1 MPTVPSLFSL
11 PDIELNDTNAQ
22 LHACRLIDDFSVLGG
37 FAEEVYRPSLERLE
51 ANGYQTGPN
60 LFVVD
65 YDWRQSIFENAAE
78 FEEFIGQTNTKSTRV
93 RISYP
98 AFC

>member
-1 MPTVPSLFSL
+1 M
-11 PDIELNDTNAQ
+11 I
-22 LHACRLIDDFSVLGG
+22 SVLGG
-37 FAEEVYRPSLERLE
+37 YAEEDYRPFLERLE
-51 ANGYQTGPN
+51 ANGYQTGAD

-78 FEEFIGQTNTKSTRV
+78 FEEFIDQTNTKSTRV
-93 RISYP
+93 RISCP

>member
-1 MPTVPSLFSL
+1 M
-11 PDIELNDTNAQ
+11 PDIELNDISAP
-22 LHACRLIDDFSVLGG
+22 LHAYGLIDDFSVLGD
-37 FAEEVYRPSLERLE
+37 FAEEVYRPFLERLE
-51 ANGYQTGPN
+51 ANGCQTGAN

-93 RISYP
+93 RVSYP